1 VTQEHLDPRAAS
13 DLAHD
18 LAAVLDPVYAR
29 LGRIARAV
37 LASRPAGGSGWS
49 ESHLLAV
56 RKLVQA
62 LIVEDDLFVGMGFV
76 AAPALVDGQD
86 RYMMWLQRNE
96 GRTSRLRLNFDAS
109 SIDVYD
115 YLEMDWFRLAAQGRE
130 HVAMGPYVDYA
141 GSELYVITAT
151 IPVVAGEQFLGI
163 AGADLLFAEVERRL
177 VGVLRTT
184 ATDAVVVSSER
195 RVVAANSAR
204 WVLGSR
210 LPALPEAGEA
220 AGDVT
225 GEEAGPVYGE
235 VVELPL
241 GTGWRLGLVADQTGG
256 DFSPNA

>member
-1 VTQEHLDPRAAS
+1 MTHEHPVPRAAS
-13 DLAHD
+13 DLSHD

-29 LGRIARAV
+29 LRRIASAV
-37 LASRPAGGSGWS
+37 LASRPAGGGGWS

-56 RKLVQA
+56 RELVHA
-62 LIVEDDLFVGMGFV
+62 LIAEDDLFVGMGFV
-76 AAPALVDGQD
+76 AAPTLVDDHD
-86 RYMMWLQRNE
+86 RYMMWMQRNE

-130 HVAMGPYVDYA
+130 RVAMGPYVDYA

-151 IPVVAGEQFLGI
+151 IPVVSGEQFLGI
-163 AGADLLFAEVERRL
+163 AGADLLFAELERRL
-177 VGVLRTT
+177 VDVLRTS
-184 ATDAVVVSSER
+184 ASDAVVVSSER

-220 AGDVT
+220 AGDAMS
-225 GEEAGPVYGE
+225 EEAGPVYRE

-241 GTGWRLGLVADQTGG
+241 GTGWRLGLVADRTGG
-256 DFSPNA
+256 